1 MNYCSCDFD
10 PFLLLGLSKSATGLS
25 YDKNKPFSADFET
38 LISTAVFK
46 ERKLTN
52 IHTCVTLKFVKKRNI
67 MPTKKPRVNVTF
79 SESEAEV
86 LQMICKR
93 KKISV
98 SSLIRKVMED
108 WLEEYEDM
116 LLAKRAE
123 EADKKW
129 EEGGKKTISHEELW
143 KRLSM

>member
-1 MNYCSCDFD
+1 
-10 PFLLLGLSKSATGLS
+10 
-25 YDKNKPFSADFET
+25 
-38 LISTAVFK
+38 
-46 ERKLTN
+46 
-52 IHTCVTLKFVKKRNI
+52 
-67 MPTKKPRVNVTF
+67 MPTKNPRVNVTF

-86 LQMICKR
+86 LQIICKR

-123 EADKKW
+123 EADKRW
-129 EEGGKKTISHEELW
+129 EEGGRKTISHEELW
-143 KRLSM
+143 KRLGT